1 MAHLMRATPGVVVTR
16 EPYASQ
22 AGGEMLR
29 LGGNAVDAA
38 IAAAFAQGVVNPM
51 ACGIGGTAEMN
62 MYIAESR
69 EHVLLRGLSG
79 AGSRARSDVYDVV
92 GESPRPNRWHVAGH
106 ENYLGYRAPTVPTFV
121 RVVGEAHRLF
131 GSIPWRQLLEPAI
144 TLASEGFE
152 VWPALAKNWDPHAKG
167 ALDWPSGMETLSAT
181 KAAASVYLKDGR
193 FHAVGERLVQRD
205 YGATLERLAQE
216 GPDAF
221 YQGAIGDE
229 IAGDFDRNDGLI
241 TRDDLRACRAA
252 ITRPLGVSYRD
263 AQLWGYGPIR
273 MLIFNILE
281 GLDVSRH
288 PHNSPAYLDRLARAM
303 QLAHLERARI
313 MGDPAFVD
321 VPTQKLI
328 SKEYANELR
337 ERIELGGDLANNAP
351 GQVPTFS
358 TTGAVVIDGNQ
369 NAVAMMHS
377 NGNSSGAMTPGLGFL
392 YNNHMHNFNP
402 MPGRRNSI
410 EAGKQPHGAAGGP
423 LILIQRGSPAL
434 AIAHHSRAGTTSEVQ
449 IVLNMLEFGMPMQQ
463 AIEVD
468 RIHAEYEQRTV
479 FVDHNFSVDLAKAL
493 EDHGQQRVVFTDIVP
508 AVAAVHRDP
517 NAESIVPGVD
527 PRGGGGY
534 DTVL

>member
-1 MAHLMRATPGVVVTR
+1 
-16 EPYASQ
+16 
-22 AGGEMLR
+22 MLR

-38 IAAAFAQGVVNPM
+38 IAAAFVQGVVNPM

-62 MYIAESR
+62 MYIAESC

-79 AGSRARSDVYDVV
+79 AGSRARPDVYQVV

-131 GSIPWRQLLEPAI
+131 GALPWERLLEPAI
-144 TLASEGFE
+144 ALASEGFE
-152 VWPALAKNWDPHAKG
+152 VWPKLASSWDPHAKG

-181 KAAASVYLKDGR
+181 EASASVYLKDGR
-193 FHAVGERLVQRD
+193 FYGVGERLVQRE
-205 YGATLERLAQE
+205 YGATLERLAHE

-221 YQGAIGDE
+221 YRGAIGD
-229 IAGDFDRNDGLI
+229 AMAADFERNDGLI

-252 ITRPLGVSYRD
+252 VTRPLHTTYRD
-263 AQLWGYGPIR
+263 ADLWGYGPIR

-281 GLDVSRH
+281 GLDVSRYS
-288 PHNSPAYLDRLARAM
+288 HNSPEYLDCLARAM

-313 MGDPAFVD
+313 MGDPSFVD
-321 VPTQKLI
+321 VPTQRVI
-328 SKEYANELR
+328 SKEYAKALR
-337 ERIELGGDLANNAP
+337 GRIERGDDLASNAP

-358 TTGAVVIDGNQ
+358 TTGAVAIDGSQ

-377 NGNSSGAMTPGLGFL
+377 NGNSSGAMTPGLGYL

-402 MPGRRNSI
+402 LPGRRNSI
-410 EAGKQPHGAAGGP
+410 EPGKQPHGAAGGP
-423 LILIQRGSPAL
+423 LILTQRGRPSL

-449 IVLNMLEFGMPMQQ
+449 IVLNMLEFGMTMQQ
-463 AIEVD
+463 AIGAE

-479 FVDHNFSVDLAKAL
+479 FVDPGFPGDLAEAL
-493 EDHGQQRVVFTDIVP
+493 ERLGNQRVVFTSIVP
-508 AVAAVHRDP
+508 AVAAVHCDP
-517 NAESIVPGVD
+517 NSGTIVPGVD
-527 PRGGGGY
+527 PRGGGGH
-534 DTVL
+534 DIVP

>member
-1 MAHLMRATPGVVVTR
+1 MAATPGVVVTR

-62 MYIAESR
+62 LYIAASR
-69 EHVLLRGLSG
+69 EHLLLRGLAG
-79 AGSRARSDVYDVV
+79 AGSRARPDVYDVV
-92 GESPRPNRWHVAGH
+92 GASPRPNRWHVAGH

-131 GSIPWRQLLEPAI
+131 GALPWARLLEPA
-144 TLASEGFE
+144 TALASDGFE
-152 VWPALAKNWDPHAKG
+152 VWPALANNWDPHAKG

-181 KAAASVYLKDGR
+181 EAAASVYLKDGR
-193 FHAVGERLVQRD
+193 FYAAGERLVQRE
-205 YGATLERLAQE
+205 YGATLERLAHE

-221 YQGAIGDE
+221 YQGAIGDA
-229 IAGDFDRNDGLI
+229 IAADFDHNDGLL

-252 ITRPLGVSYRD
+252 ITRPLHTTYRD
-263 AQLWGYGPIR
+263 ADLWGYGPIR

-281 GLDVSRH
+281 GLDVSRYS
-288 PHNSPAYLDRLARAM
+288 HNSPEYLDCLARAM

-313 MGDPAFVD
+313 MGDPSFVD
-321 VPTQKLI
+321 VPTQRVI
-328 SKEYANELR
+328 SKGHAHELR
-337 ERIELGGDLANNAP
+337 ERIERGDDLAHNAP

-358 TTGAVVIDGNQ
+358 TTGAVAIDGDQ

-377 NGNSSGAMTPGLGFL
+377 NGNSSGAMTAGLGFL

-402 MPGRRNSI
+402 LPGRRNSI

-423 LILIQRGSPAL
+423 LILTQRGGPSL

-449 IVLNMLEFGMPMQQ
+449 IVLNMLEFGMTMQQ
-463 AIEVD
+463 AIEAD
-468 RIHAEYEQRTV
+468 RIHAEYEQRKV
-479 FVDHNFSVDLAKAL
+479 FVDHGFPADLSRAL
-493 EDHGQQRVVFTDIVP
+493 EEHGQQHVVFTAIIP

-517 NAESIVPGVD
+517 VSGAIEPGVD
-527 PRGGGGY
+527 PRGGGGN
-534 DTVL
+534 DIVP